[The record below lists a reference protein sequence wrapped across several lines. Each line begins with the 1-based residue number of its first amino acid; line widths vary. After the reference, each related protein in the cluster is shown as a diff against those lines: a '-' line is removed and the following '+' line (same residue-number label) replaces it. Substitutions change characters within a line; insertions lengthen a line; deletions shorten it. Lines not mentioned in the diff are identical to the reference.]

1 MKTAIVLAG
10 GGAKGAY
17 QAGSIKALRE
27 LGYEFDIVVGTSI
40 GALNGLLVVQQDYQ
54 ALYTLWE
61 NITVEDVMKYP
72 ITFDFSID
80 SLLAQ
85 KNLMPSFFK
94 SFIHQKGADISPLI
108 SLIKGLYNPDK
119 AFNSSIDYGLV
130 TVNYPEL
137 LPKVI
142 TKKEMHADNMVDYA
156 IASASCFPAFPIYYI
171 ENQGYIDGGYYD
183 NLPIS
188 LALELGAEHIIT
200 IELKTS
206 PIHEYFLDRPSVTRI
221 RPSSDLGK
229 FLDFSK
235 EAIDQRIKLGYFDTY
250 KTFQKYKGYKY
261 TFDVVELPI
270 QQQTF
275 YYESL
280 LQVEDRLNR
289 VSPRIILGD
298 VQPLTNY
305 LKNKTYN
312 HTLNLDDYLI
322 LALEATLDIYN
333 KPFDQLYDYHTIS
346 NTVFKKFIKEYRS
359 YSFLA
364 NTRTIS
370 IKKLTNL
377 LKNMTKKES
386 IYYVYQ
392 SLISKE
398 IVDTAYIANSF
409 PKTYLVALYFYTLT
423 KT

>member
-40 GALNGLLVVQQDYQ
+40 GALNGLLVLQQDYQ
-54 ALYTLWE
+54 ALYTLWD
-61 NITVEDVMKYP
+61 NLTVEDVMKYP
-72 ITFDFSID
+72 ITFDFSIE
-80 SLLAQ
+80 SLVAQ

-94 SFIHQKGADISPLI
+94 SFVRQKGADISPLI

-119 AFNSSIDYGLV
+119 AFNSPIDYGLV
-130 TVNYPEL
+130 TVSYPEL

-142 TKKEMHADNMVDYA
+142 TKKEMPSDIMVDYA

-171 ENQGYIDGGYYD
+171 EDQGYIDGGYYD

-200 IELKTS
+200 IELKNT

-235 EAIDQRIKLGYFDTY
+235 EAIDQRVKLGYFDTY

-280 LQVEDRLNR
+280 LLVEDRLNR

-305 LKNKTYN
+305 LKNKIYN
-312 HTLNLDDYLI
+312 HTLNLDDYLV

-346 NTVFKKFIKEYRS
+346 NTVFKEFIKEYRS
-359 YSFLA
+359 YSFLT

-377 LKNMTKKES
+377 LKDLTKKES

-398 IVDTAYIANSF
+398 TVDTAFIANSF